1 MAYGVLNAKISA
13 QVDEFERN
21 MDRASG
27 KLDDVGNAGERGGT
41 KASKGLATLAKAA
54 GIAAVAIGVVIKK
67 TSDMVIAVA
76 GATDRVD
83 KMSQKIGISRQ
94 SFQEW
99 DFILS
104 QSGARVDGLQAS
116 MKALAT
122 QAEASD
128 RGVAD
133 SANMFKKLGVDIY
146 DANGQIKE
154 QETLFEET
162 FKALADYGNEAERTA
177 MASKLLGRAGTELIP
192 AMNGGAEAIDA
203 MRKQAHDL
211 GLVMDDDLIDKGV
224 VLTDNVDKLKRAYQ
238 AWKNEALQPLVELA
252 VSFTDAILDQNT
264 NVTKLEKN
272 TRNLTTQSSLYKSII
287 SQLEDP
293 VVLLTDAEKAR
304 LGILKEIQAQNLE
317 DTIYQTSR
325 AYKQSANEVR
335 KAKKALEELESKQDA
350 YTLVIG
356 NYSEA
361 QRRLSE
367 LSSKKNRTTREELD
381 LANLTTAMMDT
392 AFQRQTEMLTLGDK
406 VGEQREKANAL
417 NKSYASS
424 IEAIARAVADGT
436 IDVGQYALTNVDFYN
451 AVMNSVWAMENQAK
465 GIKIANERLADLNL
479 TTERAVQY
487 QIDYYESIRDG
498 YTDEMNSAMI
508 TRLLNQ
514 LYERKAE
521 ILAENAKKTEDANE
535 KDRLRNEILENANT
549 AIQTAEQYA
558 KALGD
563 TFDLNAE
570 KASIFE
576 SAIKALIDSGLDPAS
591 DEVQGLI
598 DKLTALGSAMETPEG
613 DDGGDEDDT
622 GTYYE
627 DELDRIREFLSSE
640 QDLLLKRYT
649 DRQALLNEA
658 LSKEKVSKQE
668 HDELMKELE
677 TQYQQDLTNI
687 QKKSQEE
694 RNQLMLSAGTMMA
707 NNLISIYSNLVDATE
722 KEGKRNFQL
731 QKAASIAQ
739 AVVDGISAG
748 ISSYKTGAAIGGPVV
763 GAAFA
768 ATSAAATGAMIAKLA
783 SASYGGGSSASVP
796 TPSTTTPAVQSQQTL
811 LVQGD
816 FDSSQL
822 FSGSAVR
829 DLIDKIGEA
838 QKDGYTVVMA

>member
-1 MAYGVLNAKISA
+1 M
-13 QVDEFERN
+13 
-21 MDRASG
+21 
-27 KLDDVGNAGERGGT
+27 
-41 KASKGLATLAKAA
+41 
-54 GIAAVAIGVVIKK
+54 
-67 TSDMVIAVA
+67 
-76 GATDRVD
+76 
-83 KMSQKIGISRQ
+83 
-94 SFQEW
+94 
-99 DFILS
+99 
-104 QSGARVDGLQAS
+104 
-116 MKALAT
+116 
-122 QAEASD
+122 
-128 RGVAD
+128 
-133 SANMFKKLGVDIY
+133 
-146 DANGQIKE
+146 
-154 QETLFEET
+154 
-162 FKALADYGNEAERTA
+162 
-177 MASKLLGRAGTELIP
+177 
-192 AMNGGAEAIDA
+192 
-203 MRKQAHDL
+203 
-211 GLVMDDDLIDKGV
+211 
-224 VLTDNVDKLKRAYQ
+224 
-238 AWKNEALQPLVELA
+238 
-252 VSFTDAILDQNT
+252 
-264 NVTKLEKN
+264 
-272 TRNLTTQSSLYKSII
+272 
-287 SQLEDP
+287 
-293 VVLLTDAEKAR
+293 
-304 LGILKEIQAQNLE
+304 
-317 DTIYQTSR
+317 
-325 AYKQSANEVR
+325 
-335 KAKKALEELESKQDA
+335 
-350 YTLVIG
+350 
-356 NYSEA
+356 
-361 QRRLSE
+361 
-367 LSSKKNRTTREELD
+367 
-381 LANLTTAMMDT
+381 
-392 AFQRQTEMLTLGDK
+392 
-406 VGEQREKANAL
+406 
-417 NKSYASS
+417 
-424 IEAIARAVADGT
+424 ADGT

-748 ISSYKTGAAIGGPVV
+748 ISSYKAGAAIGGPVV

-796 TPSTTTPAVQSQQTL
+796 TPSATTPAVQSQQTL

-822 FSGSAVR
+822 FSGGAVR